1 MIIATC
7 YLHYTVRMLSENLAE
22 LPEAREI
29 ILKLI
34 MIISLVHNIKGLAGN
49 LSAIRLQSAATDM
62 DGLVKQALSGKLPD
76 AGQMDR
82 TLTELKNALD
92 EALTSCLTL
101 KPSAA
106 EEISEPDD
114 TAVPSMPIE
123 LAKQTAER
131 LRNAVDMGNI
141 SELKTIAKSLGSGS
155 DSYGSFSD
163 AIDRMAEDFD
173 LEGILKLC
181 DKLERQKEK

>member
-1 MIIATC
+1 
-7 YLHYTVRMLSENLAE
+7 
-22 LPEAREI
+22 
-29 ILKLI
+29 
-34 MIISLVHNIKGLAGN
+34 
-49 LSAIRLQSAATDM
+49 M

-82 TLTELKNALD
+82 TLTELKNALA
-92 EALTSCLTL
+92 EALTACQTL

-106 EEISEPDD
+106 EEISEPGD

-141 SELKTIAKSLGSGS
+141 SELKAIAKALGSDS

-173 LEGILKLC
+173 LDGIEKLC
-181 DKLERQKEK
+181 DTLERQVDK